1 MEMKNKNTSI
11 KKISKNQLF
20 KNRII
25 INPDDLKEKFPN
37 ILKKEIE
44 ALCDLFDE
52 DKFKIKND
60 FDRKHCKEFLKEKDK
75 CLQAINLDD
84 TLSENNDDEN
94 SEVLNNISTKFTF
107 GRR

>member
-1 MEMKNKNTSI
+1 MKNKN
-11 KKISKNQLF
+11 ISTKVIPKNELF
-20 KNRII
+20 KNKVI
-25 INPDDLKEKFPN
+25 INPDNLKEKFSSMF
-37 ILKKEIE
+37 ETETE
-44 ALCDLFDE
+44 AFNDLFDKN
-52 DKFKIKND
+52 KFKIKND

-107 GRR
+107 GRH

>member
-1 MEMKNKNTSI
+1 MQMKNKKAPT
-11 KKISKNQLF
+11 KKMSKNQLF

-25 INPDDLKEKFPN
+25 INPDDLKEKLPN
-37 ILKKEIE
+37 ILEKENE

-75 CLQAINLDD
+75 CLEAINLDD
-84 TLSENNDDEN
+84 NLSENEDEN
-94 SEVLNNISTKFTF
+94 IEVVNNISTKFTF

>member
-1 MEMKNKNTSI
+1 MKNKNTAT

-37 ILKKEIE
+37 ILEKESG
-44 ALCDLFDE
+44 ALRDLFNE

-107 GRR
+107 GRH